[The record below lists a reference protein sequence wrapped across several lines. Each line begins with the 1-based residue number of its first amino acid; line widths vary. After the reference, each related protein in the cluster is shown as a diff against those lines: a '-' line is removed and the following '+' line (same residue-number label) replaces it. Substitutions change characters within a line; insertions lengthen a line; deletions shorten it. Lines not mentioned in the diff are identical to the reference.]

1 MDEYQ
6 SIMSIPNLFKRKIS
20 LIILLFV
27 LVACLSFLLV
37 RKDTVDFST
46 TVKPIINKNCISC
59 HGGVKQQGGFSL
71 LFREEAL
78 AKTKSGK
85 PAIIPGNAAGSEMIR
100 RLTLKD
106 PEERMP
112 YQHPPLTKDEIEVL
126 RQWVNQGA
134 KWGNHWAYIPLEKTT
149 VPKSSYFFGLIP
161 KTNPWAKNEIDYF
174 IADKWKE
181 LNLEAA
187 PQANKETLLRRASLD
202 LIGMP
207 ASESMANAFL
217 KNTSSKA
224 FEILVDSLLA
234 SPHFGE
240 KWASMWMDLA
250 RYADSKGYERDDSRA
265 VWRYRDWLINA
276 YNKDMP
282 YDVFLTKQ
290 LAGDLLPNPTD
301 DDLIATAFQRNTMT
315 NDEGG
320 TDNEEFR
327 NAAVLDRVNTTWE
340 ATMSTTFACVQCHSH
355 PYDPFKHKDYYQFA
369 AFYNNTRDED
379 TYTDYPLLRHFTD
392 SAKIK
397 LNKLE
402 AWMKKHSD
410 EQTTESTLA
419 FLKTWQ
425 PAYNSLLC
433 DSFTNGAVVDTK
445 WMAFRDQ
452 SVCRLKDV
460 TLNNKSSLIFRHQTY
475 IPGGTWE
482 IHIDQPN
489 GPVIAS
495 IPIKK
500 SSSKGGWEMTQF
512 PIKPTVG
519 KHDLYFTHRSKTPI
533 DPLQNVMM
541 FEWFYFTN
549 PLASPLK
556 PDFQMANQLF
566 FELLR
571 ADLPTTPIMLENPDY
586 MKRNTHVFERGNW
599 QTKGALVQ
607 ADVPASLGKIPAN
620 MPKNRLGMA
629 KWLTDPNHP
638 LASRTMVNRL
648 WEQIFGNG
656 LVETLEDMGS
666 QGANPTHKELL
677 DWLSYAFIHDN
688 KWSIKKLLKQIILSA
703 TYQQSSVISNQ
714 NLLKDPANKY
724 YARYPRVRLSAEQVR
739 DQALAI
745 SGVMNATQFGPSV
758 FPYQPKGIWLSPWNG
773 ADWIQNTDGN
783 QYRRAVYTYCK
794 RSAGYPSMLTFDGV
808 SREICSPRRI
818 RTNTPLQALATLN
831 DSAYFDIAYH
841 FAKRIYTADS
851 SSKIVQIKK
860 AYYLATYK
868 NISEN
873 GLKSFTNL
881 YNRAEANF
889 KNNPQKITE
898 FLPATASRKSS
909 TASMAALTLVANSM
923 LNLDEVLMKN

>member
-1 MDEYQ
+1 MNLNVF
-6 SIMSIPNLFKRKIS
+6 MSINILVKKKMS
-20 LIILLFV
+20 LIILLF
-27 LVACLSFLLV
+27 LIAGCFFFYLIKQDS
-37 RKDTVDFST
+37 VDFST
-46 TVKPIINKNCISC
+46 EVKPIINKNCISC

-71 LFREEAL
+71 LFRDEAL

-85 PAIIPGNAAGSEMIR
+85 PAIIPGDASGSDMIR

-112 YQHPPLTKDEIEVL
+112 YQHPPLSKNDIEVL
-126 RQWVNQGA
+126 TQWINQGA
-134 KWGNHWAYIPLEKTT
+134 KWGNHWAYIPLEKTA
-149 VPKSSYFFGLIP
+149 VPKSGYFFGLIP
-161 KTNPWAKNEIDYF
+161 KNNSWAQNEIDYF
-174 IADKWKE
+174 IADKWKD
-181 LNLEAA
+181 LNLTAA
-187 PQANKETLLRRASLD
+187 PKANKQSLLRRASLD
-202 LIGMP
+202 LLGMP
-207 ASESMANAFL
+207 ASEKLANNFL
-217 KNTSSKA
+217 NNNQSNA

-240 KWASMWMDLA
+240 KWATMWMDLA

-265 VWRYRDWLINA
+265 IWRYRDWLINA

-355 PYDPFKHKDYYQFA
+355 PYDPFKHKEYYQFA

-379 TYTDYPLLRHFTD
+379 TYTDYPLLRHFPD
-392 SAKIK
+392 SLKTE
-397 LNKLE
+397 LNKFIH
-402 AWMKKHSD
+402 WMKQNSD
-410 EQTTESTLA
+410 PKTTEASIQ

-425 PAYNSLLC
+425 PAYNGLLC

-452 SVCRLKDV
+452 SVCRLKDIA
-460 TLNNKSSLIFRHQTY
+460 LNNKTELIFRHQTY
-475 IPGGTWE
+475 IAGGIWN
-482 IHIDQPN
+482 IHIDQPD
-489 GPVIAS
+489 GPIIAA

-500 SSSKGGWEMTQF
+500 STTNGGWEITQF
-512 PIKPTVG
+512 PIKSVSG
-519 KHDLYFTHRSKTPI
+519 KHDLYFTYRSKTPV
-533 DPLQNVMM
+533 DPLQNIMM
-541 FEWFYFTN
+541 LDWFFFTN
-549 PLASPLK
+549 PLCSKLK
-556 PDFQMANQLF
+556 PDYVMANRLYLK
-566 FELLR
+566 LLR
-571 ADLPTTPIMLENPDY
+571 ADVASTPIMLDNPEY

-599 QTKGALVQ
+599 LTKGALVQ

-638 LASRTMVNRL
+638 LASRTMVNRV

-666 QGANPTHKELL
+666 QGAAPTHQALL
-677 DWLSYAFIHDN
+677 DWLSYQFIHDQ
-688 KWSIKKLLKQIILSA
+688 KWSLKKLLKQIILSA
-703 TYQQSSVISNQ
+703 TYQQESTISEQ
-714 NLLKDPANKY
+714 NLAKDPANKF
-724 YARYPRVRLSAEQVR
+724 YARFPRVRLTAEQVR

-773 ADWIQNTDGN
+773 SDWVQSTDGN

-831 DSAYFDIAYH
+831 DSAFIDIAYH

-851 SSKIVQIKK
+851 SSSIAQIKK
-860 AYYLATYK
+860 GYYLATHK
-868 NISEN
+868 NISTSS
-873 GLKSFTNL
+873 LQAFKVL
-881 YNRAEANF
+881 YQTAEASF
-889 KNNPQKITE
+889 KKDPKKLID
-898 FLPATASRKSS
+898 FLPVNISGKSPP
-909 TASMAALTLVANSM
+909 AALAALTLVANSM